1 MHWQR
6 LAALLKPVALQHLAV
21 LIKPVALQHLA
32 VLTNPEALQHLVV
45 LIKPVALAAS
55 SGTMGSLQ
63 STKIVF
69 TTLVLRVVFTP
80 GNCDIHL
87 YFYI

>member
-1 MHWQR
+1 VA
-6 LAALLKPVALQHLAV
+6 LAASSGTDKKPVALTASSGTGK
-21 LIKPVALQHLA
+21 KPVALA
-32 VLTNPEALQHLVV
+32 ASSGTDK
-45 LIKPVALAAS
+45 KPVALAAS

-80 GNCDIHL
+80 GNCDILL
-87 YFYI
+87 YFYIYNYIYMCL